1 MNQVLISIIA
11 IVIAY
16 LLGSMPS
23 AFIIGKLRK
32 GMDIRKVGSRNM
44 GAMNTFYSVGFWW
57 GMLVLVMDVGK
68 GMLAVWVPRWLMGP
82 ESTHYIDLVCGAM
95 AILGHNLP
103 VFLKF
108 KGGKGGATLIGV
120 LVILMPAWGFP
131 VYLAVF
137 GLMMLITRFPTL
149 SYGVAFL
156 CFPFLAAFAYHN
168 TVYLIYS
175 IALLMVP
182 FGRYIPRIIEMRKKA
197 TGGWKQVAMR
207 KNFKERL

>member
-1 MNQVLISIIA
+1 MTIALAAISII
-11 IVIAY
+11 IAY

-23 AFIIGKLRK
+23 AFIIGKTRRN
-32 GMDIRKVGSRNM
+32 MDIRKVGSHNM

-57 GMLVLVMDVGK
+57 GMLVLVMDIGK

-82 ESTHYIDLVCGAM
+82 DSTHYIDLVCGAM

-120 LVILMPAWGFP
+120 LAIIMPLWGIP
-131 VYLAVF
+131 IYIASF
-137 GLMMLITRFPTL
+137 GLVMLITRFPTL
-149 SYGVAFL
+149 SYGLAFF
-156 CFPFLAAFAYHN
+156 CFPILAAFVYHSAAY
-168 TVYLIYS
+168 VIYS
-175 IALLMVP
+175 CVLVLVP

-207 KNFKERL
+207 KNLKERL